1 MVLVLKFP
9 HPLINKKSCIIKD
22 MKSISIIIPCY
33 NEENN
38 LKEGVLN
45 EVYNFL
51 KNQTFTWE
59 VIICNDEST
68 DNSFKLVK
76 EFVSNHKNFRVLDL
90 PHGGKPSAVF
100 GGIKEAKYPI
110 VLFTDMDQ
118 STPLKELNKLL
129 PFFDQGYNVVI
140 GSRGV
145 SREGNSLIRKVM
157 AKGFLFARRLFLLPQ
172 IFDTQC
178 CVNAI
183 KNDLA
188 KKIFPNLQFF
198 KDKSDK
204 KGWRVSAFDVEL
216 LFMAQKWGNKIK
228 EVEVDWKNEDL
239 STTKGDN
246 NTRFKKE
253 SKQMIEEIIRVKR
266 NDLQGIY
273 DQK

>member
-1 MVLVLKFP
+1 MNNHV
-9 HPLINKKSCIIKD
+9 
-22 MKSISIIIPCY
+22 SIIIPCY

-38 LKEGVLN
+38 LKNGVLN
-45 EVYNFL
+45 EVYDFL
-51 KNQTFTWE
+51 KSQKFIWE

-68 DNSFKLVK
+68 DNSLQLVK
-76 EFVSNHKNFRVLDL
+76 AFVSKHKDFRVLDL
-90 PHGGKPSAVF
+90 PHGGKPSAVW

-110 VLFTDMDQ
+110 TLFTDMDQ

-145 SREGNSLIRKVM
+145 SREGNSPIRKIM

-172 IFDTQC
+172 IIDTQC
-178 CVNAI
+178 GFKAI
-183 KNDLA
+183 KTDLA

-198 KDKSDK
+198 KDKTDK

-239 STTKGDN
+239 STTKGDDG
-246 NTRFKKE
+246 TRFKKE
-253 SKQMIEEIIRVKR
+253 SKQMIQEIIRVKR

>member
-1 MVLVLKFP
+1 
-9 HPLINKKSCIIKD
+9 

-38 LKEGVLN
+38 LKKGVLN
-45 EVYNFL
+45 EVYDFL
-51 KNQTFTWE
+51 KSQKFEWE

-68 DNSFKLVK
+68 DNSLKLAK
-76 EFVSNHKNFRVLDL
+76 DFVSNHKGFRVLDL
-90 PHGGKPSAVF
+90 PHGGKPSAVW

-129 PFFDQGYNVVI
+129 PFFDQGYDVVI

-145 SREGNSLIRKVM
+145 SREGNSFVRKMM
-157 AKGFLFARRLFLLPQ
+157 ARGFLMGRRLVLLHNL
-172 IFDTQC
+172 IDTQC
-178 CVNAI
+178 GFKAM
-183 KNDLA
+183 KTDLA

-216 LFMAQKWGNKIK
+216 LFMAQKWGYKIK
-228 EVEVDWKNEDL
+228 EVEVKWKNEDL

-246 NTRFKKE
+246 STRFKKE
-253 SKQMIEEIIRVKR
+253 SKQMLQEIFRVIR
-266 NDLQGIY
+266 NNIQGVY
-273 DQK
+273 DKK

>member
-1 MVLVLKFP
+1 M
-9 HPLINKKSCIIKD
+9 KKSV
-22 MKSISIIIPCY
+22 SIIIPCY

-38 LKEGVLN
+38 LKSGVLT
-45 EVYNFL
+45 EVYDFL
-51 KNQTFTWE
+51 KGQNFTWE
-59 VIICNDEST
+59 VVVCNDEST
-68 DNSFKLVK
+68 DNSLKLVK
-76 EFVSNHKNFRVLDL
+76 EFVSKHKGFRVLDL
-90 PHGGKPSAVF
+90 PHGGKPSAVW

-110 VLFTDMDQ
+110 ILFTDMDQ

-145 SREGNSLIRKVM
+145 SREGNSLIRKIM
-157 AKGFLFARRLFLLPQ
+157 ASGFLFARRLFLLPQ
-172 IFDTQC
+172 IIDTQC
-178 CVNAI
+178 GFKAI
-183 KNDLA
+183 KTDLA

-198 KDKSDK
+198 KDKTDK

-228 EVEVDWKNEDL
+228 VVDVDWKNEDL

-253 SKQMIEEIIRVKR
+253 SKQMIQEIIRVKR
-266 NDLQGIY
+266 NDLQGVY